1 MKKRLI
7 KGLKI
12 AFFVLFVIVLG
23 GFIYLNMN
31 TYDPSSEASN
41 LLDHEQVQVLDD
53 YYLVMPIYEEIGT
66 FVYYPGGLVEPAS
79 YLPFALKMA
88 EEGIRVVVMKMP
100 LNLAILNNDA
110 YLSIDDQDT
119 SGPVLLGGHSLGG
132 ASASLFLRSY
142 EEIDG
147 LVFLAS
153 YPAESADLS
162 GVDYPVLS
170 IRASMDGVMDLS
182 AYEEAK
188 SLLPSDTEYQVIE
201 GGNHAQ
207 FGHYGFQSG
216 DMEAS
221 ISREE
226 QQEQVIIYIKEM
238 LLSLQE

>member
-12 AFFVLFVIVLG
+12 TLFVLFVIVLG

-31 TYDPSSEASN
+31 TYDPSSEASG

-79 YLPFALKMA
+79 YLPFALRMA

-132 ASASLFLRSY
+132 ASASLFLRDY

-153 YPAESADLS
+153 YPADSADLS
-162 GVDYPVLS
+162 GVEYPVLS

-207 FGHYGFQSG
+207 FGDYGVQSG

-226 QQEQVIIYIKEM
+226 QQNQVIAYIKEM
-238 LLSLQE
+238 LLSLQV

>member
-12 AFFVLFVIVLG
+12 TLFVLFVIVLG

-31 TYDPSSEASN
+31 TYDPSSEASE

-110 YLSIDDQDT
+110 YLSIDAQDT

-132 ASASLFLRSY
+132 ASASLFLRDY

-153 YPAESADLS
+153 YPADSADLS
-162 GVDYPVLS
+162 GVEYPVLS

-207 FGHYGFQSG
+207 FGDYGVQSG

-226 QQEQVIIYIKEM
+226 QQNQVIAYIKEM